1 MELQFAYTIR
11 TPRGSLRARF
21 PYQIRRS
28 VPSSRP
34 SAIIRPKPKKKEWR
48 MDFSL
53 SSEHEILRE
62 SVRSFAEN
70 EIQPVARELDEKEE
84 FSYDTLRKMAE
95 LGLFG
100 VFVSEAYGGQAM
112 DYLSY
117 IIAVEEIARVDG
129 SHAATVAAENSLGI
143 GQLYYFGSEEQKRR
157 YLPKLCKGETLWGF
171 GLTEPNAGSDA
182 SNSKTNAVLDGNE
195 WVINGSKIFITNAA
209 TSITSGVTVLARTG
223 MRDNGKPELSCIIVE
238 NGTRGLT
245 AKPMHGKMM
254 WRASNTAELY
264 FEDCRVPKDNLLGPR
279 GNGFHQMM
287 QTLDGGRLSIAAM
300 GLGGA
305 QGSFEKAL
313 RYSNEREQ
321 FGRPIATFQVNAFK
335 LADMATEIECARLL
349 LYKACWLRDNELAFS
364 KEAAMAKLYCS
375 EVMYRCAN
383 HAVQL
388 HGGYGLMKEYDV
400 ERFYRDQKLLEIGE
414 GTSEVQRIVISRYI
428 GAKCL

>member
-1 MELQFAYTIR
+1 
-11 TPRGSLRARF
+11 
-21 PYQIRRS
+21 
-28 VPSSRP
+28 
-34 SAIIRPKPKKKEWR
+34 
-48 MDFSL
+48 MDFTL
-53 SSEHEILRE
+53 STEHEILRDT
-62 SVRSFAEN
+62 VRSFAEN
-70 EIQPVARELDEKEE
+70 EIQPVARELDEREA
-84 FSYDTLRKMAE
+84 FSYETMAKMAE

-100 VFVSEAYGGQAM
+100 IFVSEAYGGQAM

-117 IIAVEEIARVDG
+117 IIAVEELARVDG
-129 SHAATVAAENSLGI
+129 SHAATVAAGNSLGI
-143 GQLYYFGSEEQKRR
+143 GPLYYFGSEEQKRR
-157 YLPKLCKGETLWGF
+157 YLPQLCRGETLWGF

-182 SNSKTNAVLDGNE
+182 ANTRTTAVLDGNE

-209 TSITSGVTVLARTG
+209 TDITAGVTVLARTG
-223 MRDNGKPELSCIIVE
+223 TRPNGKPELSCLLVE
-238 NGTRGLT
+238 TGARGFT
-245 AKPMHGKMM
+245 ARPMHGKMM

-264 FEDCRVPKDNLLGPR
+264 FEDCRVPRENLLGER
-279 GNGFHQMM
+279 GHGFHQMM

-305 QGSFEKAL
+305 QGCFDRAL
-313 RYSNEREQ
+313 RYANQREQ
-321 FGRPIATFQVNAFK
+321 FGRPIATFQANAFK

-349 LYKACWLRDNELAFS
+349 LYKACWLRDRELPFA

-414 GTSEVQRIVISRYI
+414 GTSEVQRIVISRHI
-428 GAKCL
+428 GARCL